1 MFRNTGFRTYS
12 IEVEGITIEVTRKRI
27 KNLYV
32 RVNRRS
38 GRIRVSC
45 PVRISEKNLVRFI
58 QSKSEW
64 IFKQLDKAAKVQM
77 EPEFKFISGEEHLFE
92 GRTYTLKVFDGASKS
107 QVFLDNDHLVMK
119 IRGNSGRDK
128 RERLLDDW
136 YRDQLKK
143 SIKKIIEHYQPIMN
157 VEVKE
162 FGVKKMKTR
171 WGTCNI
177 RDQRIW
183 LNLRLAQKNMQC
195 IEMVV
200 VHEMVHLIERLHN
213 KRFYSLMDSFM
224 PDWREADKKLNSF
237 VD

>member
-58 QSKSEW
+58 HSKSEW
-64 IFKQLDKAAKVQM
+64 IFKQLDKAAKVQF
-77 EPEFKFISGEEHLFE
+77 EPEFKFISGEEHVFE
-92 GRTYTLKVFDGASKS
+92 GRAYTLKVFDGASKS

-183 LNLRLAQKNMQC
+183 LNLKLAHKNMQC

>member
-45 PVRISEKNLVRFI
+45 PVRISERNLLRFI
-58 QSKSEW
+58 QSKSGW
-64 IFKQLDKAAKVQM
+64 IHKQLEKTAKVQH
-77 EPEFKFISGEEHLFE
+77 EPELKFISGEEHLFE
-92 GRTYTLKVFDGASKS
+92 GKEYTLKVFEGASKS
-107 QVFLDNDHLVMK
+107 EVFLNHDQLVMN
-119 IRGNSGRDK
+119 IRGKSGREK
-128 RERLLDDW
+128 KERLLDDW

-143 SIKKIIEHYQPIMN
+143 SIRKIIDHYQPIMK

-237 VD
+237 ID